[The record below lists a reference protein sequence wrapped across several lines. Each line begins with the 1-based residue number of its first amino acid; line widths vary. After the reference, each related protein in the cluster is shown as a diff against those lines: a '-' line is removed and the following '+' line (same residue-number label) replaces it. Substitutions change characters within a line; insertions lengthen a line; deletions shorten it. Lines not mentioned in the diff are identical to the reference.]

1 MALILQEYVGKLEW
15 VDTGQGHRQSG
26 SQFELIC
33 ARPAA
38 AKGNA
43 AKHAGA

>member
-1 MALILQEYVGKLEW
+1 MALILQENIGKQGAVL
-15 VDTGQGHRQSG
+15 GQRHRQSG

>member
-1 MALILQEYVGKLEW
+1 MALILQENVGKQ
-15 VDTGQGHRQSG
+15 VAGPGQEDRQRG